1 MVEETKS
8 VQEHVEQ
15 TLQNEESIPQID
27 WHEKYLYLAA
37 EMGNMKRRYQKNLS
51 DAIEYGK
58 SDLLLDVVN
67 ALDNIIVNYHN
78 TDNEDERIRMEKII
92 NEFYTMLKK
101 YQVEPLY
108 SLSKRDMYF
117 NEDTDNALSA
127 IPIDDKVLDNSIAD
141 IMKKGYKYKDKILR
155 YEDVIIYKFEE

>member
-8 VQEHVEQ
+8 VQEQVEQ

-67 ALDNIIVNYHN
+67 ALDNIIVNYRN

-117 NEDTDNALSA
+117 NENTDNALSA
-127 IPIDDKVLDNSIAD
+127 IPIDDKLLDNSIAD

>member
-1 MVEETKS
+1 MEDDKIT
-8 VQEHVEQ
+8 VQEQVEQ
-15 TLQNEESIPQID
+15 TLQNEEAIPQID

-67 ALDNIIVNYHN
+67 SLDNIIVNYRN

-108 SLSKRDMYF
+108 SLTKRDMYF

-127 IPIDDKVLDNSIAD
+127 IPIDDKVLDNSIVD

>member
-1 MVEETKS
+1 MGEETKS
-8 VQEHVEQ
+8 VHEHSEQ
-15 TLQNEESIPQID
+15 PIQNEDITEQKD
-27 WHEKYLYLAA
+27 WHEKYLYVAA
-37 EMGNMKRRYQKNLS
+37 EMDNMKKRYQKKLS

-67 ALDNIIVNYHN
+67 ALDNIIVNYRN
-78 TDNEDERIRMEKII
+78 TDNEDEHTRMEKII

-108 SLSKRDMYF
+108 SLSKRDIYF

-127 IPIDDKVLDNSIAD
+127 IPIDDKLLDNSIAD

-155 YEDVIIYKFEE
+155 HEDVIIYKYAE